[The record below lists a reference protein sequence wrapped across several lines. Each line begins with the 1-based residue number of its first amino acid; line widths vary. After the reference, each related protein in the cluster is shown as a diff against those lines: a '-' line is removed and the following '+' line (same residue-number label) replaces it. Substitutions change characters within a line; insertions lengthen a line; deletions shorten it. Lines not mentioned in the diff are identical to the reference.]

1 MASKAKEKKRKG
13 AKRLLKKRKCAT
25 ELRVLPTP
33 GWKKSSP
40 VRGES
45 LLMFNMDKEAVEA
58 IISEAVGEDVLP
70 LFKAL
75 RKKGE
80 QAELELAEKLGI
92 EVNSLRNMLYRL
104 HQHNLVR
111 PERRRDPE
119 NGWHIYWWTFQ
130 SSGFDLLFTS
140 LTKKKLLT
148 LQKKLDKESSGS
160 FYQCSSRC
168 ARLEFDEAFG
178 MDFRCPECGNLMNL
192 TEKGPERIKVLQEQ
206 IAVLKAL
213 AGRSS

>member
-1 MASKAKEKKRKG
+1 MGNKAKEKKPRET
-13 AKRLLKKRKCAT
+13 KRVSKK
-25 ELRVLPTP
+25 
-33 GWKKSSP
+33 WKSSP
-40 VRGES
+40 GQGES
-45 LLMFNMDKEAVEA
+45 SLMFNLDKEIVEA
-58 IISEAVGEDVLP
+58 VISEAVGGDVLP
-70 LFKAL
+70 LFKAF

-111 PERRRDPE
+111 SERRRDPE

-130 SSGFDLLFTS
+130 SKGFDQLFTHLKEKNILS
-140 LTKKKLLT
+140 L
-148 LQKKLDKESSGS
+148 QRKLDKESSGS

-192 TEKGPERIKVLQEQ
+192 TEKDPERIKVLQKQ
-206 IAVLKAL
+206 ISEIKAL
-213 AGRSS
+213 VGSAGRSS